1 MFQISSDT
9 QVDATGDERN
19 EDVRIER
26 FSINQG
32 RSERK
37 GCVTACIF
45 FLPKMN
51 TAG

>member
-1 MFQISSDT
+1 MRRCGRMFQISSDT

-37 GCVTACIF
+37 GYVTA
-45 FLPKMN
+45 
-51 TAG
+51 G